1 MRRTGRAGG
10 LAGLAFALFFCLL
23 LAAAGEVKGGVTWKY
38 CKGDWEASISNVTVL
53 PDPVRAGQEINVLI
67 DGEIG
72 TRQESLVSPLCPA
85 ATFFFAF
92 VARALA
98 LPPPPLAAPFPS
110 LRGRRLPTDAFLY
123 LRCCGSDGMKGRVVE
138 GGELDLKVIFHK
150 IPVYKETDDLCDRLE
165 TCPANGAFTVDA
177 KQKLPPF
184 TLPGKYQLQIT
195 AKDTEKKSL
204 VCMMIDLDIKGPAS
218 FF

>member
-72 TRQESLVSPLCPA
+72 
-85 ATFFFAF
+85 
-92 VARALA
+92 
-98 LPPPPLAAPFPS
+98 
-110 LRGRRLPTDAFLY
+110 
-123 LRCCGSDGMKGRVVE
+123 RVVE

-184 TLPGKYQLQIT
+184 TLPVSRVNGPKSQLAQPRVCWRAFERLSSQLLWPDIL
-195 AKDTEKKSL
+195 L
-204 VCMMIDLDIKGPAS
+204 VFTCACGVLFSRGSTS
-218 FF
+218 FRSRPRTPRRRVSCA

>member
-23 LAAAGEVKGGVTWKY
+23 LAAAGEVEGGVTWKY

-67 DGEIG
+67 DGEI
-72 TRQESLVSPLCPA
+72 
-85 ATFFFAF
+85 
-92 VARALA
+92 
-98 LPPPPLAAPFPS
+98 
-110 LRGRRLPTDAFLY
+110 
-123 LRCCGSDGMKGRVVE
+123 GRVVE

>member
-1 MRRTGRAGG
+1 
-10 LAGLAFALFFCLL
+10 
-23 LAAAGEVKGGVTWKY
+23 
-38 CKGDWEASISNVTVL
+38 
-53 PDPVRAGQEINVLI
+53 
-67 DGEIG
+67 
-72 TRQESLVSPLCPA
+72 
-85 ATFFFAF
+85 
-92 VARALA
+92 
-98 LPPPPLAAPFPS
+98 
-110 LRGRRLPTDAFLY
+110 
-123 LRCCGSDGMKGRVVE
+123 MKGRVVE